1 MRRELL
7 IWVFLTLA
15 TLAVFHQVG
24 DHDFINLDDS
34 RYVTEN
40 AQVQEGLSSGSV
52 VWAFTTFDA
61 GFWIPLTW
69 LSFMLDFEL
78 YGLNAGGYHLTN
90 LFFHLANTLLLFL
103 ILNTMTRQPW
113 RSGFVAALFAWHPL
127 HVESVAWVT
136 ERKDVLSTFFFMLA
150 MLSYVHYAKRA
161 SISKYLLLLIAFAF
175 GLMAKPMVVTLP
187 FVLLL
192 MDYWPLG
199 RFQFGQP
206 DDRYHRESHS
216 RGQGTFSAVVLIR
229 EKLPLFALA
238 AVVSVVTLLAH
249 KGAGAVGSLEHYPAQ
264 TRIANALVSYVRY
277 IAKMLWP
284 QDLAVL
290 YPHPGSAL
298 PLWQVAGA
306 GLLICLISFVVI
318 RAGRRLPYLAVGWL
332 WYLGTLVPV
341 IGLVQVG
348 AQAMADRFTYIPL
361 IGLFIITA
369 WGVGDA
375 TATWG
380 HRRVFMPTAIALVL
394 IALMLCTHRQI
405 EKWRDSITLFE
416 HNLSVTSN
424 NHLIHNNLGVALLE
438 RSEIQ
443 KAAQQFSEAL
453 RIEPH
458 SVKAH
463 TNLGVTLV
471 RMGYLDRGIDH
482 YYKALRLQPDNS
494 EIHYNLGNALAQQ
507 GKVEEAMSHLYR
519 ALEIEPNHAKA
530 HNNLGAILARQGKL
544 KDAIAHFEKALKIS
558 PDFLQARNNLQT
570 ALAPGTSAGQE
581 FDSPL

>member
-1 MRRELL
+1 VRTAFQYRRK
-7 IWVFLTLA
+7 TLRAALRGRVEGALPALEVAGIDPGLRPA
-15 TLAVFHQVG
+15 TLSE
-24 DHDFINLDDS
+24 LE
-34 RYVTEN
+34 YVR
-40 AQVQEGLSSGSV
+40 L
-52 VWAFTTFDA
+52 
-61 GFWIPLTW
+61 
-69 LSFMLDFEL
+69 
-78 YGLNAGGYHLTN
+78 
-90 LFFHLANTLLLFL
+90 
-103 ILNTMTRQPW
+103 
-113 RSGFVAALFAWHPL
+113 
-127 HVESVAWVT
+127 
-136 ERKDVLSTFFFMLA
+136 
-150 MLSYVHYAKRA
+150 
-161 SISKYLLLLIAFAF
+161 
-175 GLMAKPMVVTLP
+175 
-187 FVLLL
+187 
-192 MDYWPLG
+192 
-199 RFQFGQP
+199 
-206 DDRYHRESHS
+206 
-216 RGQGTFSAVVLIR
+216 
-229 EKLPLFALA
+229 
-238 AVVSVVTLLAH
+238 
-249 KGAGAVGSLEHYPAQ
+249 
-264 TRIANALVSYVRY
+264 ANALVSYVRY
-277 IAKMLWP
+277 IGKMLWP

-290 YPHPGSAL
+290 YPHPGRAL
-298 PLWQVAGA
+298 ALWQIAGA
-306 GLLICLISFVVI
+306 GLLICLISFLVI

-570 ALAPGTSAGQE
+570 ALAPGASAGQE